1 MKIYIID
8 NNKNKLKYAK
18 LYFAS
23 APDVQCV
30 CADFQ
35 AFVRSI
41 PVECIVSPANSFGLM
56 DGGYDLA
63 ITEYFGNQLQKR
75 VQQYIIDHYGGEQ
88 PVGTSFLI
96 GAGKDNR
103 TLIHTPSMRVPALI
117 KDPVVIYQCMRSTL
131 LCAQKH
137 GVQSIVIPL
146 FGAGYGGI
154 HPAEIAELMWKAYLQ
169 VQNPPKKLSWKYV
182 NEHPV

>member
-8 NNKNKLKYAK
+8 NNKNKIKYAK
-18 LYFAS
+18 LYFGS

-30 CADFQ
+30 CADFE
-35 AFVRSI
+35 AFVRTT

-63 ITEYFGNQLQKR
+63 ITEYFGNQLQRR
-75 VQQYIIDHYGGEQ
+75 VQQYIINHYAGEQ

-96 GAGKDNR
+96 SAGKDNR
-103 TLIHTPSMRVPALI
+103 TLIHTPSMRIPSPV

-131 LCAQKH
+131 LCARKH
-137 GVQSIVIPL
+137 GVKSIVVPL
-146 FGAGYGGI
+146 FGGGCGNI
-154 HPAEIAELMWKAYLQ
+154 HPGMIAELMWKAYRQ
-169 VQNPPKKLSWKYV
+169 VNDPPKKMSWKYV